1 MDIST
6 FFSYIQIKLKED
18 FHLSSLTFF
27 QLGTIL
33 YETINRPG
41 TNFFDLAPIFSN
53 LTRTD
58 IISLINSFLIEI
70 TANDKITDENKIYFY
85 QQPGLHL
92 LMRFTHHKSSS
103 NTLSA
108 SEVDAIVM
116 NLSEVELNIPL
127 YHCNLQRERLYEKP
141 NSLKREE
148 DLILPSYKPVC
159 LPAFSSIA
167 DFYNASH
174 NAPLLIVHSDKKAR
188 TTWVFNQET
197 LDPIRRISTDVR
209 ASRIRLILELFQAMQ
224 VVKGIKPLL
233 KKLILSDYDANVR
246 WEAMKYYYK
255 INGRGALPLLR
266 QIASQD
272 KDPEIKR
279 ASQKTLALMGE

>member
-1 MDIST
+1 M
-6 FFSYIQIKLKED
+6 
-18 FHLSSLTFF
+18 SSLTFF